1 MITRKRGYLQ
11 ILPADGAPP
20 ETAQLERDGFAVV
33 KGLLNPAE
41 VDELSEVLLHLYGEL
56 PPDQRNSRIAGG
68 HAEPFR
74 YETLN
79 RSALAQRTLAH
90 PRLLSI
96 IEPLLGEDCHVI
108 ANTTWRQLPE
118 ETAHGGRFWHLDA
131 GPHIPRPEGVPWDHR
146 IPYPIFAIAAQIL
159 LMDCPLAA
167 GPTGVIPGSHRS
179 GQAPP
184 ADRRD
189 DETLTW
195 NGVSPVVLEAKAG
208 DVQMFVSDIWHRR
221 MPSHAGD
228 PGRFFLQIHYGRRD
242 IAQRIRGTAIVNHL
256 SPEAIARAVEPRERT
271 IVGLHGLGF
280 YDG

>member
-1 MITRKRGYLQ
+1 MITRTRGYLQ
-11 ILPADGAPP
+11 VRPKKGAPR
-20 ETAQLERDGFAVV
+20 ETAMLERDGYTLV
-33 KGLLNPAE
+33 KGLLTPEEIDA
-41 VDELSEVLLHLYGEL
+41 LSADLSGLYGAL
-56 PPDQRNSRIAGG
+56 PPDKRNSRISEG

-79 RSALAQRTLAH
+79 RSALAQRTIAH

-96 IEPLLGEDCHVI
+96 IEPLLGDDCHVI
-108 ANTTWRQLPE
+108 ANTTWRQPPE
-118 ETAHGGRFWHLDA
+118 ESAHGGRFWHLDA
-131 GPHIPRPEGVPWDHR
+131 GPHIPRPKNVPWDDR

-159 LMDCPLAA
+159 LIDCPFEA

-184 ADRRD
+184 AGRRAD
-189 DETLTW
+189 PTLTW
-195 NGVSPVVLEAKAG
+195 NGVSPVVLAAKAG

-221 MPSHAGD
+221 MPSGPGD
-228 PGRFFLQIHYGRRD
+228 PGRFFLQVHYGRRD
-242 IAQRIRGTAIVNHL
+242 IAQRIRGTALVNHL
-256 SPEAIARAVEPRERT
+256 SPEAIERAVTERDQT

>member
-11 ILPADGAPP
+11 IVPPEGAPP

-33 KGLLNPAE
+33 KGVLTPAE
-41 VDELSEVLLHLYGEL
+41 VEELSEDLLRLYGEL
-56 PPDQRNSRIAGG
+56 PPDQRNSRISEG

-79 RSALAQRTLAH
+79 RSALAQRTIAH

-96 IEPLLGEDCHVI
+96 VEPLLGEDCHVL
-108 ANTTWRQLPE
+108 ANTTWRQPPE
-118 ETAHGGRFWHLDA
+118 ERAHGGRFWHLDA

-146 IPYPIFAIAAQIL
+146 IPYPIFAIATQIL

-221 MPSHAGD
+221 MPSHTGD
-228 PGRFFLQIHYGRRD
+228 PGRFFLQVHYGRRD
-242 IAQRIRGTAIVNHL
+242 IAQRIRGTATVNHL

>member
-41 VDELSEVLLHLYGEL
+41 VDELSEDLLHLYGEL

-118 ETAHGGRFWHLDA
+118 ESAHGGRFWHLDA

-256 SPEAIARAVEPRERT
+256 SSEAIARAVELRERT

>member
-1 MITRKRGYLQ
+1 MITRTRGYLQ
-11 ILPADGAPP
+11 VRAKKGAPL
-20 ETAQLERDGFAVV
+20 EAAMLERDGYALV
-33 KGLLNPAE
+33 KGLLTPDE
-41 VDELSEVLLHLYGEL
+41 IDELSADLSRLYGAL
-56 PPDQRNSRIAGG
+56 PPDKRNSRISEG

-79 RSALAQRTLAH
+79 RSALAQRTIAH

-108 ANTTWRQLPE
+108 ANTTWRQSPE
-118 ETAHGGRFWHLDA
+118 ESAHGGRFWHLDA
-131 GPHIPRPEGVPWDHR
+131 GPHIPRPKNVPWDDR

-159 LMDCPLAA
+159 LMDCPAEA

-184 ADRRD
+184 ADRRAD
-189 DETLTW
+189 PTLTW
-195 NGVSPVVLEAKAG
+195 NGVSPVVLAAKAG

-221 MPSHAGD
+221 MPSGPGD
-228 PGRFFLQIHYGRRD
+228 PGRFFLQVHYGRRD

-256 SPEAIARAVEPRERT
+256 SPEAIERAVTERNQT

>member
-41 VDELSEVLLHLYGEL
+41 VDELSEDLLHLYGEL

>member
-11 ILPADGAPP
+11 ILPAGGAPP
-20 ETAQLERDGFAVV
+20 ETVQLERDGFAVV

-41 VDELSEVLLHLYGEL
+41 VDELSEDLLRLYGEL
-56 PPDQRNSRIAGG
+56 PPDQRNSRISEG

-79 RSALAQRTLAH
+79 RSALAQSTIAH

-108 ANTTWRQLPE
+108 ANTTWRQPPE
-118 ETAHGGRFWHLDA
+118 ESAHGGRFWHLDA
-131 GPHIPRPEGVPWDHR
+131 GPHIPRSVDVPWDDR

-159 LMDCPLAA
+159 LMDCPLVA

-195 NGVSPVVLEAKAG
+195 NGMSPVVLEAKAG
-208 DVQMFVSDIWHRR
+208 DVQLFVSDVWHRR

-228 PGRFFLQIHYGRRD
+228 PGRFFLQVHYGRRD
-242 IAQRIRGTAIVNHL
+242 IAQRIRGTATVNHL
-256 SPEAIARAVEPRERT
+256 SPEAIARAIEPRERT